1 LISLFSDLK
10 NNKSETINKIIE
22 TEKKLQNRK
31 YEIDFP
37 IEELVESK
45 EIDDSKKNKEEIKK
59 ENNQMQIDEEGFSV
73 VKKKNNKFQENK

>member
-1 LISLFSDLK
+1 MISLFSDLK